1 MTLVNSSF
9 APLFSFSRS
18 QTGCAAQ
25 SVMTGALSILIFA
38 GLLTV
43 VAIDYPF
50 AGTEPAAVK
59 DFAGGLVNVSAR
71 ENRPS
76 HRRHTEAL
84 GSSAQIRC
92 VSLSYRVMAKRAS
105 RVPRINQ
112 MLIRITADARVLIS
126 SASENPRYRR

>member
-92 VSLSYRVMAKRAS
+92 VSL
-105 RVPRINQ
+105 
-112 MLIRITADARVLIS
+112 L
-126 SASENPRYRR
+126 